1 MENIY
6 IYIFIFILLLLFIIA
21 LYLFINNNIYRK
33 NSLSV
38 KNIINELNKKLLKN
52 PNDYNT
58 IYKLALLK
66 DESGDIFD
74 ALKKYEFLMSVNYF
88 NDNEKIKIYKRIESI
103 CSELDYKEEAFK
115 YDVIITNLEPTN
127 VHYLVKVGYTLFNE
141 KKYQFA
147 CNYFNK
153 AIMSRR
159 EFIII

>member
-6 IYIFIFILLLLFIIA
+6 IYFFIFFLLIFISVA
-21 LYLFINNNIYRK
+21 LYFFITNKLYKNDDKSIKNNI
-33 NSLSV
+33 S
-38 KNIINELNKKLLKN
+38 ELNKKLMNN

-88 NDNEKIKIYKRIESI
+88 NDNEKIKIYKRMENT
-103 CSELDYKEEAFK
+103 CTELDYKEEAFK
-115 YDVIITNLEPTN
+115 YDVIITNIEPTN

-141 KKYQFA
+141 KKLSI
-147 CNYFNK
+147 C
-153 AIMSRR
+153 M
-159 EFIII
+159 

>member
-88 NDNEKIKIYKRIESI
+88 NDNEKIKIYKRIENI
-103 CSELDYKEEAFK
+103 CTELDYKEETFK
-115 YDVIITNLEPTN
+115 YDVIITNL
-127 VHYLVKVGYTLFNE
+127 
-141 KKYQFA
+141 
-147 CNYFNK
+147 
-153 AIMSRR
+153 
-159 EFIII
+159 